1 MVKMHDPLLF
11 VADASINEL
20 VDFGLRPAHIEEINN
35 MIIEKSKARE
45 EKIKSGFEHILK
57 NDIIQYL
64 DEFYPGQNLSLKLTP
79 GNYAVMAKTIRQYV
93 ERTVNDLQFFG
104 ENYIK

>member
-1 MVKMHDPLLF
+1 MHDPLLL
-11 VADASINEL
+11 VADAAINEL
-20 VDFGLRPAHIEEINN
+20 VDFGLRPAHIEEISN

-45 EKIKSGFEHILK
+45 EKVESDFEHALK
-57 NDIIQYL
+57 KDIIQYL
-64 DEFYPGQNLSLKLTP
+64 DESYPGQNLSLKLTP

-104 ENYIK
+104 EDYIKRF